1 MKGQLAKDLYLRRKD
16 LILLVIVY
24 LATIAFTVVL
34 RIADPVSYSEIDP
47 AGRIF
52 VIAYSILLTPVIL
65 SYTFFNDEKCGH
77 QLYTFITPIKRK
89 EYVSAKYLF
98 ASINVALCAV
108 LMFAFLF
115 IASAISEKGITSDG
129 LKKIFLFIGIML
141 AIEIL
146 ANTLIISVSV
156 KEGAQVA
163 VIILCVLALILGAV
177 FPMEITFVLDY
188 AREKNS
194 PQLVTAYIIVE
205 TVLILGV
212 EIWLF
217 IMSYKWAEKKEV

>member
-52 VIAYSILLTPVIL
+52 VITYSILLTPVIL

-77 QLYTFITPIKRK
+77 QLYTFITPITRK

-98 ASINVALCAV
+98 ATINVALCAV

-129 LKKIFLFIGIML
+129 MKKMFLFIGIML

>member
-77 QLYTFITPIKRK
+77 QLYTFITPITRK

-98 ASINVALCAV
+98 ASIIVALCAV

-129 LKKIFLFIGIML
+129 MKKIFLFIGIML

>member
-1 MKGQLAKDLYLRRKD
+1 M
-16 LILLVIVY
+16 
-24 LATIAFTVVL
+24 
-34 RIADPVSYSEIDP
+34 
-47 AGRIF
+47 
-52 VIAYSILLTPVIL
+52 
-65 SYTFFNDEKCGH
+65 
-77 QLYTFITPIKRK
+77 
-89 EYVSAKYLF
+89 
-98 ASINVALCAV
+98 
-108 LMFAFLF
+108 
-115 IASAISEKGITSDG
+115 
-129 LKKIFLFIGIML
+129 KKIFLFIGIML

>member
-34 RIADPVSYSEIDP
+34 RIADPVSYSELDP

-52 VIAYSILLTPVIL
+52 VIAYSILLAPVIL

-77 QLYTFITPIKRK
+77 QLYTFITPITRK

-129 LKKIFLFIGIML
+129 MKKIFLFIGIML

>member
-77 QLYTFITPIKRK
+77 QLYTFITPITRK

-115 IASAISEKGITSDG
+115 IAAAISEKGITSDG
-129 LKKIFLFIGIML
+129 MKKIFLFIGIML

>member
-77 QLYTFITPIKRK
+77 QLYTFITPITRK

-98 ASINVALCAV
+98 ATINVALCAV

-129 LKKIFLFIGIML
+129 MKKIFLFIGIML

>member
-52 VIAYSILLTPVIL
+52 VITYSILLAPVTL

-77 QLYTFITPIKRK
+77 QLYTFITPITRK

-141 AIEIL
+141 TIEIL

>member
-52 VIAYSILLTPVIL
+52 VIAYSILLAPVIL

-77 QLYTFITPIKRK
+77 QLYTFITPITRK

-98 ASINVALCAV
+98 ALINVALCAV